1 MDSDEFEAD
10 AQPDKQEFAE
20 MRSKPQFEVDLV
32 RGDMTIGLTCSFLQE
47 PPATNSEEYSECFH
61 HFQPTTKKA
70 GGSPLECT
78 FFVCM

>member
-32 RGDMTIGLTCSFLQE
+32 RGDMTLGFTCSFLQE
-47 PPATNSEEYSECFH
+47 PPSTSAEEYSECFG
-61 HFQPTTKKA
+61 HF
-70 GGSPLECT
+70 GHYNRNCISL
-78 FFVCM
+78 